1 MIAEPSKL
9 SVEDFVDLLHQ
20 LDAFIGS
27 KNPEFQLD
35 IKAIGGFSMMY
46 HEKETSLKM
55 LRKGSSDI
63 DTLTMLPKQVA
74 TMVDIIATNNGVSP
88 DWLNNRWFADNEYH
102 EELEPYIVWKD
113 SGFKFY
119 HINLKIADLE
129 GLFLLK
135 ARSVCDAIEFS
146 GYPNDKGKL
155 QNELRTQD
163 VMDLISILRF
173 FGESDLEN
181 LQHLARRT
189 DLPGYDLLAQYFR
202 ESGVLDEG

>member
-88 DWLNNRWFADNEYH
+88 DWLNNR
-102 EELEPYIVWKD
+102 
-113 SGFKFY
+113 SS
-119 HINLKIADLE
+119 NLI
-129 GLFLLK
+129 LF
-135 ARSVCDAIEFS
+135 
-146 GYPNDKGKL
+146 G
-155 QNELRTQD
+155 RTLALSLTT
-163 VMDLISILRF
+163 LISKLRISKDCSCLKPVRF
-173 FGESDLEN
+173 AMLLSF
-181 LQHLARRT
+181 LATRMT
-189 DLPGYDLLAQYFR
+189 R
-202 ESGVLDEG
+202 ESCKTS

>member
-1 MIAEPSKL
+1 
-9 SVEDFVDLLHQ
+9 
-20 LDAFIGS
+20 
-27 KNPEFQLD
+27 
-35 IKAIGGFSMMY
+35 MMY

-113 SGFKFY
+113 SGFKFD

-173 FGESDLEN
+173 FGESVLKICNISRGEPIF
-181 LQHLARRT
+181 LAMTFWRNTFANQGFWTR
-189 DLPGYDLLAQYFR
+189 DSSCR
-202 ESGVLDEG
+202 SRC

>member
-113 SGFKFY
+113 SGFKFD
-119 HINLKIADLE
+119 HINLN
-129 GLFLLK
+129 
-135 ARSVCDAIEFS
+135 AIEFS